1 MAASPKPAEPGADHE
16 VVWHDDCAVFRIRR
30 ARSLNALTKPV
41 LEALSA
47 CLDEVEARDLPALVI
62 VGEGEKAFCAGTD
75 LAELTT
81 LSDEARHAKTRYA
94 RELLVRLHRSKV
106 VSVAAVN
113 GLAFG
118 GGMELALACT
128 FRIAAPHA
136 SFALPEVKLGV
147 FPVYGGTQFL
157 PAVVGQARAVDIMI
171 TGRTI
176 DCAEALSIGLVS
188 RVAVPGGA
196 PAVGGAAQ
204 ALLASQAALAAATAA
219 PLPRMSADEL
229 VSQAIALART
239 VTCWSRVAVGAIRA
253 SVQAAGPV
261 VTDAGLAA
269 EEAQSQRVMA
279 SEDGKEGVRAF
290 VEKRPPVFRNR

>member
-1 MAASPKPAEPGADHE
+1 MAEAQKPAESGADHE

-30 ARSLNALTKPV
+30 PRSLNALTKGV

-47 CLDEVEARDLPALVI
+47 CLDEVEKRGVPALVI

-81 LSDEARHAKTRYA
+81 LADAARHAKTRYA

-118 GGMELALACT
+118 GGMELTLACT

-136 SFALPEVKLGV
+136 TFALPEVKLGV

-171 TGRTI
+171 TGRTV
-176 DCAEALSIGLVS
+176 DCAEALSMGLVS

-196 PAVGGAAQ
+196 PAAGGAAEQ
-204 ALLASQAALAAATAA
+204 LLSAHAALAASGTAPA
-219 PLPRMSADEL
+219 RMPAEEL
-229 VSQAIALART
+229 VGQAIALART

-253 SVQAAGPV
+253 SVEAAGPV
-261 VTDAGLAA
+261 VTDQGLAA

>member
-1 MAASPKPAEPGADHE
+1 MADAQPRDDAGPEYETLWS
-16 VVWHDDCAVFRIRR
+16 DDCAVFRILR
-30 ARSLNALTKPV
+30 ARRLNALTKGV
-41 LEALSA
+41 LEGLSA
-47 CLDEVEARDLPALVI
+47 CLDEVEARGLPALIV
-62 VGEGEKAFCAGTD
+62 VGEGERAFCAGTD

-81 LSDEARHAKTRYA
+81 LSTEARHAKTRYA

-118 GGMELALACT
+118 GGLELALACT

-157 PAVVGQARAVDIMI
+157 PAVVGQARAVDMMI
-171 TGRTI
+171 TGRTV
-176 DCAEALSIGLVS
+176 DCAEALSMGLVS
-188 RVAVPGGA
+188 RVAVPGGT
-196 PAVGGAAQ
+196 PAVGRAAE
-204 ALLASQAALAAATAA
+204 AAIAAAEGAV
-219 PLPRMSADEL
+219 PMPNGEL
-229 VSQAIALART
+229 VEQAKALARS
-239 VTCWSRVAVGAIRA
+239 VSCWSRVAVDAIRTC
-253 SVQAAGPV
+253 VQAAGPV
-261 VTDAGLAA
+261 VSDAGLAA

>member
-1 MAASPKPAEPGADHE
+1 MAEASKPADTGADHE
-16 VVWHDDCAVFRIRR
+16 LTWHEDCAVFRIRR
-30 ARSLNALTKPV
+30 PRSLNALTKGV

-47 CLDEVEARDLPALVI
+47 CLDEVEARGVRALVI

-81 LSDEARHAKTRYA
+81 LTDEARHAKTGYA
-94 RELLVRLHRSKV
+94 RRLLVRLHRSKV

-136 SFALPEVKLGV
+136 TFALPEVKLGV

-157 PAVVGQARAVDIMI
+157 PAVVGQARAVDLMI
-171 TGRTI
+171 TGRTV
-176 DCAEALSIGLVS
+176 DCAEALAMGLVS
-188 RVAVPGGA
+188 RVAVPGGV
-196 PAVGGAAQ
+196 PAVAGAAQ
-204 ALLASQAALAAATAA
+204 SVLAAQAALAATGA
-219 PLPRMSADEL
+219 PPARMGGEEL
-229 VSQAIALART
+229 VAQAIALART
-239 VTCWSRVAVGAIRA
+239 VTCWSGVAVDAIRA

-261 VTDAGLAA
+261 VTDEGLAA

>member
-1 MAASPKPAEPGADHE
+1 MAAASKPADIGADHE
-16 VVWHDDCAVFRIRR
+16 LTWHEDCAVFRVCRP
-30 ARSLNALTKPV
+30 RSLNALTKGV

-47 CLDEVEARDLPALVI
+47 SLDEVEARGAAALII

-94 RELLVRLHRSKV
+94 RDLLVRLHRSKTI
-106 VSVAAVN
+106 SVAAVN

-118 GGMELALACT
+118 GGLELALACT

-157 PAVVGQARAVDIMI
+157 PAVIGQPRAVDMMI
-171 TGRTI
+171 TGRTV
-176 DCAEALSIGLVS
+176 DCAEALAIGLVS

-196 PAVGGAAQ
+196 PAAGGAAQ
-204 ALLASQAALAAATAA
+204 SLLSAYAALAASGVA
-219 PLPRMSADEL
+219 PARIGGDEL
-229 VSQAIALART
+229 VAQAIALART
-239 VTCWSRVAVGAIRA
+239 VTCWSGVAVGAIRE

-261 VTDAGLAA
+261 VTDEGLAA